1 MFESAIFKIHFHDKL
16 YFKSQTIIHEKL
28 EKLLKMN
35 YMSNNCHEIGETESP
50 PIMSIYKVS
59 GFRTGTQVH
68 LWLIHVNVWKKLPQ
82 YCTVISL

>member
-16 YFKSQTIIHEKL
+16 YIKSQTIIHEKL

-35 YMSNNCHEIGETESP
+35 YMSNNCHEIGETEFP

-59 GFRTGTQVH
+59 RFRTGDTSSPVADSRQCMVKTTTI
-68 LWLIHVNVWKKLPQ
+68 LYSN
-82 YCTVISL
+82 